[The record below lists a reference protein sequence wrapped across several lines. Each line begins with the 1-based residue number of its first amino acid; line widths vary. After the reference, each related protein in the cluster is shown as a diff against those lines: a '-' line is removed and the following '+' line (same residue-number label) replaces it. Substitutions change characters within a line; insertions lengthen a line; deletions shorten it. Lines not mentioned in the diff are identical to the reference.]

1 MGGRTEVMAA
11 TRQSSVARWYRS
23 EESTTAGRCLRV
35 LRSVNG
41 NGTRTM
47 SPRLQSVVGGILRVV
62 PESEGR
68 LGKVQ
73 PGQLFGGQGEH
84 RRESGQHFPLSLRG
98 KIPDG
103 PENLLNRPA

>member
-1 MGGRTEVMAA
+1 MAGRTEVMAA

-23 EESTTAGRCLRV
+23 DESTTAGRCLLV

-41 NGTRTM
+41 NGTRTT
-47 SPRLQSVVGGILRVV
+47 SPRLQSVVGPILRVV

-73 PGQLFGGQGEH
+73 PGLLFGGQGEH
-84 RRESGQHFPLSLRG
+84 GLQSEQHFPLSLRG

>member
-23 EESTTAGRCLRV
+23 EESTTAGRCLLV

-41 NGTRTM
+41 NGTRTT
-47 SPRLQSVVGGILRVV
+47 SPRLQGVVGGILSVV
-62 PESEGR
+62 PEGESR
-68 LGKVQ
+68 LGEVE
-73 PGQLFGGQGEH
+73 PVHLFRGQGEH
-84 RRESGQHFPLSLRG
+84 GRESGQHFPLSLRG